1 MDKDKIIV
9 SVVIDKQALV
19 DRAFDISKNP
29 SEFNEIKK
37 VIDGKNQFTRDI
49 DEFDDEGKKENNT
62 NLFSNIALDTIL
74 SDNPELAI
82 TKRLNS
88 LEDKKNSFLAKMKKL
103 VVTLVTNENDE
114 RTTQTII
121 GSIQLSRQFEGF
133 HINDGQLWKPV
144 RLGDFF
150 RLNRSFF
157 DTKEKNMELVNLL
170 KSFSAKVQ
178 TTIKKEY
185 SDKIINTEL
194 DKIRKLCP
202 EIPIMEV

>member
-49 DEFDDEGKKENNT
+49 DEFDDERKKENNT
-62 NLFSNIALDTIL
+62 NLFAGIALDIIL

-82 TKRLNS
+82 TKRINS

-103 VVTLVTNENDE
+103 DE
-114 RTTQTII
+114 
-121 GSIQLSRQFEGF
+121 L
-133 HINDGQLWKPV
+133 
-144 RLGDFF
+144 
-150 RLNRSFF
+150 
-157 DTKEKNMELVNLL
+157 KEKVKSGEMPDVEGIRELL
-170 KSFSAKVQ
+170 KV
-178 TTIKKEY
+178 
-185 SDKIINTEL
+185 
-194 DKIRKLCP
+194 
-202 EIPIMEV
+202 MEEDV

>member
-1 MDKDKIIV
+1 MDKDKIVV

-49 DEFDDEGKKENNT
+49 DEIDDEGKKENNT
-62 NLFSNIALDTIL
+62 NLFSNIALDIIL

-103 VVTLVTNENDE
+103 DE
-114 RTTQTII
+114 LQ
-121 GSIQLSRQFEGF
+121 
-133 HINDGQLWKPV
+133 
-144 RLGDFF
+144 
-150 RLNRSFF
+150 
-157 DTKEKNMELVNLL
+157 EKVKSGEMAGAECIRELL
-170 KSFSAKVQ
+170 KVM
-178 TTIKKEY
+178 EE
-185 SDKIINTEL
+185 DK
-194 DKIRKLCP
+194 
-202 EIPIMEV
+202 